1 MSHLPDPLRA
11 VLRTLLLVLQTLVLV
26 PLFLVVR
33 PFGARPAVAVAR
45 LWFRGFLAVAG
56 VRVSVSGTP
65 GGGRPILYV
74 PNHVSYLDIAILGA
88 RLRAFFTA
96 KSEVV
101 SWPLFGAIGRL
112 GRTIFLRRRRMEARR
127 QRDLLARRLGDGD
140 DVVLFAEGTSS
151 DGMSVLPF
159 KTSLLGVAEP
169 GITARPIHIQPV
181 SLVYLHMRDGTPLA
195 AAGMDRYAW
204 YGDATL
210 LPHLWRVLRLPGC
223 AVEVRFHEP
232 VGSEYVRCRKALGRE
247 VRAVL
252 AEAIEGAHRR
262 LTAQPPAAVP
272 LELARSA

>member
-45 LWFRGFLAVAG
+45 LWFRGFLVVAG
-56 VRVSVSGTP
+56 VRVDIAGDP
-65 GGGRPILYV
+65 GGERPTLYV
-74 PNHVSYLDIAILGA
+74 PNHVSYLDVVILGA
-88 RLRAFFTA
+88 RVSACFTA
-96 KSEVV
+96 KSEVA
-101 SWPLFGAIGRL
+101 SWPLFGAIGKL

-127 QRDLLARRLGDGD
+127 QRDLLARHLDAGD

-169 GITARPIHIQPV
+169 GITPRPIRIQPV
-181 SLVYLHMRDGTPLA
+181 SLVYLQLSDGTPLA
-195 AAGMDRYAW
+195 AVGMDRYAW

-223 AVEVRFHEP
+223 VVELRFHPP
-232 VGSEYVRCRKALGRE
+232 VPSETVGCRKALARE

-252 AEAIEGAHRR
+252 VDEIERAHGR
-262 LTAQPPAAVP
+262 LAPAARQSP